1 MRARISAVLFD
12 PAVLFFAVSVVVFIA
27 MVALTAKPSS
37 GKVNCEPQD
46 PSTAESFTC
55 TGGGKDT
62 FGRGG
67 GGGRVVQELN
77 PEQGILNF
85 TFSGGQGEGNFSGD
99 ERTEPH
105 NFGAHVTFTV
115 NTAGEITGTY
125 SGASGP
131 RGTQGGG
138 HCTFGGTLEEP
149 TQECVGSEGYQPL
162 RP

>member
-37 GKVNCEPQD
+37 GKVNCEPED
-46 PSTAESFTC
+46 PFPAESFTC

-67 GGGRVVQELN
+67 GGGRFVQEADFEEGVLN
-77 PEQGILNF
+77 L

-105 NFGAHVTFTV
+105 NFGGHLTYTV
-115 NTAGEITGTY
+115 NSEGEITGTS

-138 HCTFGGTLEEP
+138 RCTFGGTLEEP